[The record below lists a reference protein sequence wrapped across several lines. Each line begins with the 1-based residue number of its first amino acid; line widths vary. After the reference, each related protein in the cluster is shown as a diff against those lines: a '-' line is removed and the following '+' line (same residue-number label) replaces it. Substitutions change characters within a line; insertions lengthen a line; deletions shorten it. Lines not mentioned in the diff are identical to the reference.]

1 MPPSPWVV
9 RFLNG
14 AAPGGRVLDVAC
26 GTGRHTRLALQRGL
40 AVTAIDRDTSRLG
53 ELSQREDV
61 EVITADLED
70 GSAFPLVG
78 RKFDA
83 VIMTNYLWRSILPA
97 LFATVAPDGLLIC
110 ETFARGHAVLGRP
123 TNPDF
128 LLKPNE
134 LAEVAIGAGL
144 VVMAF
149 EQVREDEPWP
159 RIVQRIAGVGPIHP
173 WVVAPPNRASR
184 L

>member
-1 MPPSPWVV
+1 
-9 RFLNG
+9 
-14 AAPGGRVLDVAC
+14 VLDVAC

-53 ELSQREDV
+53 DLSPCEDV

-70 GSAFPLVG
+70 GSPFRLTG

-83 VIMTNYLWRSILPA
+83 VIITNYLWRPILPA
-97 LFATVAPDGLLIC
+97 LFATVALDGLLIC
-110 ETFARGHAVLGRP
+110 ETFARGHEVLGRP
-123 TNPDF
+123 SNPDF

-134 LAEVAIGAGL
+134 LAEVSIGAGL

-149 EQVREDEPWP
+149 EQVREDQPWP
-159 RIVQRIAGVGPIHP
+159 RIVQRIAAVGPAHP
-173 WVVAPPNRASR
+173 WVAVPPCRVS

>member
-1 MPPSPWVV
+1 VAQ
-9 RFLNG
+9 FLNS
-14 AAPGGRVLDVAC
+14 AAPGRRVLDVAC

-53 ELSQREDV
+53 DLSQREDV

-70 GSAFPLVG
+70 GSPFRLTG

-83 VIMTNYLWRSILPA
+83 VIITNYLWRPILPA
-97 LFATVAPDGLLIC
+97 LCATVAADGLLIC
-110 ETFARGHAVLGRP
+110 ETFARGHEALGRP
-123 TNPDF
+123 SNPDF

-134 LAEVAIGAGL
+134 LAEVAMGAGL

-159 RIVQRIAGVGPIHP
+159 RIVQRIAAVGPAHP
-173 WVVAPPNRASR
+173 WVAKPPSRAS